1 MRPFVVV
8 AALALVAA
16 SAPLVAAQSGPS
28 APAQEAKAGKRDK
41 GIPELFSGITLS
53 DEQKTKVRTLHH
65 DYHTQKTA
73 LKVTNKKKNNDGKTM
88 PMTDKVK
95 KQIADLE
102 TKEHAELRAVL
113 SADQTAAFDKNL
125 AKELA
130 DEAKAA
136 AEKAAS
142 DKAKP

>member
-16 SAPLVAAQSGPS
+16 SAPLVVAQSGPS

-41 GIPELFSGITLS
+41 GIPELFSGITLT
-53 DEQKTKVRTLHH
+53 DEQKTRIRTLHN
-65 DYHTQKTA
+65 DYHTQMTA
-73 LKVTNKKKNNDGKTM
+73 IKVTNKKKNNDGTTM

-102 TKEHAELRAVL
+102 TKEHAEFRAVL
-113 SADQTAAFDKNL
+113 TAEQTATFDKNL
-125 AKELA
+125 AKEQA
-130 DEAKAA
+130 EEAKAA
-136 AEKAAS
+136 AEKAAGE
-142 DKAKP
+142 KAKP